1 MNDSPDAQKRTTGQD
16 STTKPPRRRRHDY
29 SPEMAALICDRIV
42 EGASLRQICQD
53 TNMPAR
59 STIFVWLDQH
69 EEFARSYTLARQ
81 IQIEDLMD
89 ESLEIAD
96 DSSNDW
102 IDAEGPDG
110 KKYRVFNPDSIR
122 QSKLRIGA
130 RKWLVSK
137 LMPKRYSW
145 TIP

>member
-1 MNDSPDAQKRTTGQD
+1 MNDSPDAQKGTTGQH

-29 SPEMAALICDRIV
+29 STEMAALICDRIV

-102 IDAEGPDG
+102 INGEGPDG
-110 KKYRVFNPDSIR
+110 KRYRVFNPDSIQR
-122 QSKLRIGA
+122 SKLRLAA
-130 RKWLVSK
+130 RKWLISK

-145 TIP
+145 K